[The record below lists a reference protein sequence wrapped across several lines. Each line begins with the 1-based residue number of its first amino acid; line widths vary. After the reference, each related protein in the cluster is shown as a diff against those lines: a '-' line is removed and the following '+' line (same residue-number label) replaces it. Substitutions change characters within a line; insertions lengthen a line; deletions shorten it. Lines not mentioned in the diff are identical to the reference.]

1 MENHDITNQNSHK
14 EVVTTE
20 FKINDSVIFKEK
32 KEETKI
38 NDEKKQVTYEWHI
51 ENKYMVVTQ
60 TITNDQIE
68 NEHCETNMESEE
80 EIYEFREL
88 FKHLGH

>member
-1 MENHDITNQNSHK
+1 MENYEIANQNSHK

-20 FKINDSVIFKEK
+20 FKINGSVIFKEK

-38 NDEKKQVTYEWHI
+38 NNEKKQVTYEWHI
-51 ENKYMVVTQ
+51 ENKYMIVHQ

-68 NEHCETNMESEE
+68 NENCETNMESEE

-88 FKHLGH
+88 FKKIGD